1 MSRVLLQGLKLS
13 PAAISAA
20 LLLLNPALA
29 NPALAQEMSASGSS
43 PEATPAGAESTEN
56 LLQQI
61 EEYNPVNLSLQESD
75 PLFEVNSVNQLSD
88 VRPTD
93 WAYSALRGLA
103 SRYGCLLAYRDG
115 TYRGNRAMTR
125 YEFAAGL
132 DECMNV
138 MQRLIE
144 EATSEI
150 GSGDLDILARLQEE
164 FAAELATLRA
174 RVDGLEVRTAEL
186 EANQFSATTKLQGE
200 AVFSLSDSFGGD
212 GGIGDD
218 DSQPVFQNR
227 VRLAFVSSF
236 TGQDALYTRIDTG
249 NAATINGIDQG
260 AFTYSFDNNNTI
272 ELGWLAYYFPIGEK
286 TQVYLAG
293 AFPLHVD
300 YVPSISPHFDSFTG
314 ATGTVSSFGESSPIY
329 KIGLAAGG
337 GIGVN
342 FTVSEDLM
350 LSLGY
355 LGGNSF
361 SPTVKN
367 GLFNGEYSAL
377 GQITWTP
384 GDKFQLGL
392 TYVNAYFNDLDEGG
406 SIFDLGVGTA
416 NARAPFDSAM
426 ITNSYGVA
434 ASYELNPSLVANAYF
449 GYTDAQQETG
459 GNQDAE
465 IWYYAMG
472 LAFPDLG
479 KNGSLGGVLV
489 GAEPYVGGIDDTAL
503 HIEGFY
509 KYQMNENISIT
520 PGLIWIGAPNGSKNN
535 DDVVL
540 GVLRTTFS
548 F

>member
-1 MSRVLLQGLKLS
+1 MSRILLQGLKLF
-13 PAAISAA
+13 PAAIGAA
-20 LLLLNPALA
+20 LLVA
-29 NPALAQEMSASGSS
+29 NPALAQQPTLA
-43 PEATPAGAESTEN
+43 
-56 LLQQI
+56 
-61 EEYNPVNLSLQESD
+61 LQESD
-75 PLFEVNSVNQLSD
+75 PFFEVNSVDELSD

-93 WAYSALRGLA
+93 WAYSALQGLA
-103 SRYGCLLAYRDG
+103 ERYGCLLGYRDG
-115 TYRGNRAMTR
+115 TYRGNRALTR

-132 DECMNV
+132 DLCMNV
-138 MQRLIE
+138 MQTLIE

-164 FAAELATLRA
+164 FAAELGTLRA

-186 EANQFSATTKLQGE
+186 EANQFSTTTKLQGE

-212 GGIGDD
+212 GGTGDD
-218 DSQPVFQNR
+218 NSQPVFQNR

-236 TGQDALYTRIDTG
+236 TGQDALYTRLDTG
-249 NAATINGIDQG
+249 NAATLDGIDQG
-260 AFTYSFDNNNTI
+260 AFTYSFDNGNQI
-272 ELGWLAYYFPIGEK
+272 DLGWLAYYFPIGDK
-286 TQVYLAG
+286 IQVYLPA

-314 ATGTVSSFGESSPIY
+314 ATGTISSFGESSPIY
-329 KIGLAAGG
+329 KIGLAAGA

-342 FTVSEDLM
+342 YAASEDLM
-350 LSLGY
+350 FSVGY
-355 LGGNSF
+355 LGGNSA
-361 SPTVKN
+361 SATPQN

-392 TYVNAYFNDLDEGG
+392 TYVNAYFNDFDDGNA
-406 SIFDLGVGTA
+406 IFDLGVGTA
-416 NARAPFDSAM
+416 NARAPFDSAT

-434 ASYELNPSLVANAYF
+434 ASYEVSPSVVANAYF
-449 GYTDAQQETG
+449 GYTDAEQETG

-465 IWYYAMG
+465 IWYYAAG

-479 KNGSLGGVLV
+479 SNGSLGGLLV
-489 GAEPYVGGIDDTAL
+489 GAEPYVGGVDDAAL

-509 KYQMNENISIT
+509 KYQMSENISIT
-520 PGLIWIGAPNGSKNN
+520 PGLIWIGAPNGDKDN
-535 DDVVL
+535 DGVLL
-540 GVLRTTFS
+540 GVLRTTFT